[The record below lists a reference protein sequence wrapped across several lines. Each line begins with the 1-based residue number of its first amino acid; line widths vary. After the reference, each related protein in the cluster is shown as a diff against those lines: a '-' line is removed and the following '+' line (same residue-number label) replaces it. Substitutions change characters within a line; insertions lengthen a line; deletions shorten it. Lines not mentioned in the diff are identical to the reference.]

1 MNLQKISRLIGF
13 VIIAAA
19 MQCNAGDLSND
30 VRNGTHSP
38 VRTDDSYI
46 ELGMGFNV
54 GTNPFYGLPE
64 GNERGEISAE
74 LEMGVNLHLQYHG
87 WFIEAF
93 SESLEVVT
101 LGYNF
106 ADSEH
111 WSFDLVGLPQ
121 HPELSGH
128 VSKDL
133 EGRRSRHIDFMS
145 GPRVTGYLGNYIVQL
160 HALTD
165 ISNTHNG
172 QVLSAKIA
180 RHWQYKNWN
189 FHAIGGLSYRSNK
202 VADYYISVTAED
214 ATEKFPEFYAQAGF
228 VQVYEIGTTYPLSK
242 KWVFRTSVQHY
253 ALDSQWSDSSL
264 LVSTNV
270 SKLLMSIN
278 YVF

>member
-1 MNLQKISRLIGF
+1 MIMQKKSHLLVS
-13 VIIAAA
+13 VIIFSAL
-19 MQCNAGDLSND
+19 QCQAGDLSSD
-30 VRNGTHSP
+30 VRNGTHGP
-38 VRTDDSYI
+38 IRTDDSYI

-64 GNERGEISAE
+64 GNEKGKISAE
-74 LEMGVNLHLQYHG
+74 LEAGVNLHLQYHG
-87 WFIEAF
+87 WFVEAF
-93 SESLEVVT
+93 SESLEVAT

-106 ADSEH
+106 TDTEH

-121 HPELSGH
+121 HPELSSR

-133 EGRRSRHIDFMS
+133 EGMRPRHLDFMS
-145 GPRVTGYLGNYIVQL
+145 GPRVTGYLSNYIVQF

-165 ISNTHNG
+165 ISNIHNG

-189 FHAIGGLSYRSNK
+189 FHAIGGVSYRSHK
-202 VADYYISVTAED
+202 AADYYLSIEPED
-214 ATEKFPEFYAQAGF
+214 ATQKFPEFQAQAGF
-228 VQVYEIGTTYPLSK
+228 VQVYEIGVTYPLSK
-242 KWVFRTSVQHY
+242 KWVFRTSMQHY
-253 ALDSQWSDSSL
+253 ALDSQWSDSPL

-270 SKLLMSIN
+270 TKLLTSIN